1 MADEYDCWAGT
12 NQIMSEVQKKLQ
24 AMKDQNEALKLQNQ
38 ELRQEICLLRQDL
51 IDLRNQHALGIITK
65 PGVEMVVKELLP
77 RLGQGFEHFV
87 ALVGKKLNAH
97 LHFHAPFFR

>member
-24 AMKDQNEALKLQNQ
+24 AMKEDNERLRKENQ

-65 PGVEMVVKELLP
+65 PGVEMVVKDVTRTITPASCRYDEAMK
-77 RLGQGFEHFV
+77 V
-87 ALVGKKLNAH
+87 VK
-97 LHFHAPFFR
+97 